1 MSTTGRLGRRAA
13 NKERTCEAVVAAAV
27 RLLQSDGLDSLTAEK
42 VADEAGIS
50 RRTFFNYFPSV
61 EAVYAFQ
68 AQQVF
73 DNLRAALAGRPV
85 DEPLIDGAK
94 AVVADVFDV
103 AALADA
109 VRTWRVVDGCP
120 AANRY
125 ALEATS
131 ESLVELAQ
139 EWVQDRLPSDTPQLR
154 RLRVAVLTA
163 ACTGAFEV
171 ARRDWL
177 ARHSGPVDDRARDDF
192 VHTVGTAFEVLRP
205 AVEAR

>member
-1 MSTTGRLGRRAA
+1 VSTTARLGRRAA
-13 NKERTCEAVVAAAV
+13 NKVRTREAVVEAAV
-27 RLLQSDGLDSLTAEK
+27 RLLQRDGLESLTAEK

-73 DNLRAALAGRPV
+73 DHLRGALAARPV

-94 AVVADVFDV
+94 AVVAEVFD
-103 AALADA
+103 ADSLADA
-109 VRTWRVVDGCP
+109 VRTWRVVDSCP

-131 ESLVELAQ
+131 DALVELAG
-139 EWVQDRLPSDTPQLR
+139 EWVKDRLPSDTPQLR

-163 ACTGAFEV
+163 ACIGAFDV

-177 ARHSGPVDDRARDDF
+177 DRHAGPVDARARDDF

-205 AVEAR
+205 AVEYP